1 MSNEK
6 VKILKDQGGRY
17 LLPSNSIVFTTPFT
31 KGTGSVIRTVNGI
44 ELPNLSYNVRVI
56 QIPKP
61 SDIVII
67 KKSQERVAYQDKD
80 GKVLFNDEYQKQL
93 TEYTNKGEYYDYE
106 WKFDN
111 IDDEYSYKKFIQAYT
126 PIYEEVVDEMV
137 FTNFDIIETIVSEYE
152 EITPVESVVLNP
164 DEMLFL
170 FRPSRHIILSEV
182 AERLGYNFIEDK
194 EYGRLRESEKL
205 KTITVSTHSG
215 YDYTKINGNYINDEE
230 RRQFNKIREFRGSY
244 VECIKEKEKYVD
256 LAYGILKP
264 YADRLNQR
272 KLTSTNVGDMI
283 TFLSNIKNRIYNLDV
298 KKVDVN
304 THRTILS
311 NIQTKID
318 ELTNL

>member
-17 LLPSNSIVFTTPFT
+17 LLPSNSIVFTTSFT
-31 KGTGSVIRTVNGI
+31 KGTGSVVRTVNGI
-44 ELPNLSYNVRVI
+44 ELPNLNYNVKVV

-61 SDIVII
+61 NDIVVV

-93 TEYTNKGEYYDYE
+93 TELTNKGEYYDYE

-111 IDDEYSYKKFIQAYT
+111 IDDEYNYKKFVQTYT
-126 PIYEEVVDEMV
+126 PIYEEVIDEMV

-152 EITPVESVVLNP
+152 EITPVESIVVNP

-170 FRPSRHIILSEV
+170 LRPNRHIILSEV
-182 AERLGYNFIEDK
+182 AERLGYKFIEDK

-215 YDYTKINGNYINDEE
+215 YDYTKINGNYITDEE
-230 RRQFNKIREFRGSY
+230 RRQFSKIREFRGSY
-244 VECIKEKEKYVD
+244 VECIKEKEKQVD
-256 LAYGILKP
+256 LAYNILKP
-264 YADRLNQR
+264 YADRLNQK
-272 KLTSTNVGDMI
+272 KLTQVAIGDML
-283 TFLSNIKNRIYNLDV
+283 TYLSQLKNRVNNLDV
-298 KKVDVN
+298 KKAEAI
-304 THRTILS
+304 THRTIVS
-311 NIQTKID
+311 NIQTKIN